1 MLLSDSQ
8 AIDGYSE
15 SGTEC
20 PPHQWGKLTGGVG
33 EEGADVMFNS
43 PPSVVVC

>member
-1 MLLSDSQ
+1 MAPEQRMLLSDSQ

-20 PPHQWGKLTGGVG
+20 PPHQWGKL
-33 EEGADVMFNS
+33 ASVMFTS
-43 PPSVVVC
+43 PSGVVVC

>member
-1 MLLSDSQ
+1 MAPEQRMLLSDSQ

-20 PPHQWGKLTGGVG
+20 PPHQWGKLAGGKG
-33 EEGADVMFNS
+33 RRALMS
-43 PPSVVVC
+43 C